1 MLDPDKVE
9 VDVAVVHGRVNGLAL
24 AQSVDI
30 RARLVADG
38 VEIVDGTAVSGR
50 SAARV
55 WRRTSSPC
63 TRAGRHRQRTHRG
76 RRADRHRR

>member
-1 MLDPDKVE
+1 MLDPDKVD

-38 VEIVDGTAVSGR
+38 VEIVDGTAALAD
-50 SAARV
+50 SAPGLAAHVVAVHAR
-55 WRRTSSPC
+55 
-63 TRAGRHRQRTHRG
+63 GRHRQ
-76 RRADRHRR
+76 